1 MIWSDRPAWK
11 IGSKAGAC
19 GYCST
24 RIQGEWIEV
33 PDDTVI
39 KEPNRVGRTIVWP
52 CYVGGRTMIRCFM
65 PGSMT

>member
-1 MIWSDRPAWK
+1 M
-11 IGSKAGAC
+11 
-19 GYCST
+19 

-39 KEPNRVGRTIVWP
+39 TEPNRVGRTIVWP
-52 CYVGGRTMIRCFM
+52 YYINGRAIIRCFM